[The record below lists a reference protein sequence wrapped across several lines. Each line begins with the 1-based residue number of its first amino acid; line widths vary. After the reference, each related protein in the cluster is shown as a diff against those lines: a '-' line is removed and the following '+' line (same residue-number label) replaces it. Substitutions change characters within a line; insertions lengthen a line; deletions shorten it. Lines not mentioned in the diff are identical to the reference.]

1 MEQRTENKQSLA
13 QRVTIWL
20 VEDNIHFQKTL
31 TELINET
38 EGMRCPLGFKSCEEA
53 LKALESFE
61 PPEVILLDIGL
72 PGMSGVEG
80 VKQFKAA
87 SPSTYLIM
95 LTIHDDSTNVFN
107 ALCAGASGYLLKDSS
122 PENAIEAIREVLA
135 GGAPMNASIAHTVL
149 ELFTSLATPKSN
161 YGLTDREREILKLMV
176 NGFTKKK
183 IAKQLFVSFHTV
195 NTHLKNIYIKL
206 QVHTLSGA
214 VSKVYKENLL

>member
-1 MEQRTENKQSLA
+1 MMLETEDKQSVA

-20 VEDNIHFQKTL
+20 VEDNIHFQKAL

-38 EGMRCPLGFKSCEEA
+38 NGMRCPHAFKSCEEA
-53 LKALESFE
+53 LRVLESSE

-80 VKQFKAA
+80 VKKFKDA
-87 SPSTYLIM
+87 SPSTYVIM
-95 LTIHDDSTNVFN
+95 LTVHDDSQSVFN

-122 PENAIEAIREVLA
+122 PENAIEAIEEVLA

-149 ELFTSLATPKSN
+149 EMFTKLASPKGN
-161 YGLTDREREILKLMV
+161 YGLTDREKEILKLMV
-176 NGFTKKK
+176 SGSTKKK
-183 IAKQLFVSFHTV
+183 IAEQLCVSFHTV
-195 NTHLKNIYIKL
+195 NTHLKNIYSKL
-206 QVHTLSGA
+206 QVHTRSGA

>member
-1 MEQRTENKQSLA
+1 
-13 QRVTIWL
+13 
-20 VEDNIHFQKTL
+20 
-31 TELINET
+31 
-38 EGMRCPLGFKSCEEA
+38 
-53 LKALESFE
+53 
-61 PPEVILLDIGL
+61 
-72 PGMSGVEG
+72 MSGVEG

>member
-1 MEQRTENKQSLA
+1 MKKRTENNQSLA
-13 QRVTIWL
+13 QRVSIWL

-31 TELINET
+31 AELINET
-38 EGMRCPLGFKSCEEA
+38 EGMHCTFGFKSCEEA
-53 LKALESFE
+53 LKVLESSE

-72 PGMSGVEG
+72 PGMDGVEG

-87 SPSTYLIM
+87 SPSTNIIM
-95 LTIHDDSTNVFN
+95 LTIHDDNINVFN
-107 ALCAGASGYLLKDSS
+107 ALCAGASGYILKDSS
-122 PENAIEAIREVLA
+122 PENAIGAIKEVLA

-149 ELFTSLATPKSN
+149 EMFTSLATPKSN
-161 YGLTDREREILKLMV
+161 YGLTDREKEILKLMV

-214 VSKVYKENLL
+214 VSKVYKEHLL